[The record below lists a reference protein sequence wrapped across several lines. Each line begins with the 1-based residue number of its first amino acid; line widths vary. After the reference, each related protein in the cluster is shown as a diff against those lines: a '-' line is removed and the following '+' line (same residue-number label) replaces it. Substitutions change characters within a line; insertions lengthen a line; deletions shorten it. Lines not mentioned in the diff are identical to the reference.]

1 MTKEAIRLDS
11 FLSSKKKDEY
21 DRIYGYDIEDSRRY
35 EELYEE
41 EDIEEAIERLRNTIG
56 RGDCIYCGA
65 KHAMEYEGHICFI
78 CSVCGKSVHEDV
90 YYRWAAGSAIE
101 FED

>member
-1 MTKEAIRLDS
+1 MR
-11 FLSSKKKDEY
+11 KKDEY
-21 DRIYGYDIEDSRRY
+21 DRIYDYCIDDSIDY
-35 EELYEE
+35 EELD
-41 EDIEEAIERLRNTIG
+41 EDEDLEEAVERLRGSIG

-78 CSVCGKSVHEDV
+78 CSACGKSVHEDV
-90 YYRWAAGSAIE
+90 YYRWAAGYTVE